1 MSLKDLAQQMKSR
14 GRNGDTELI
23 HMTKG
28 EVAGLQQLAEAAGGT
43 LTINPDTGLPEASF
57 LEKLISSP
65 LFAPLAGAGL
75 MMVPGVGPLMAAG
88 LVGGGTALATGD
100 VGRGAMAGLGAYGGA
115 GIGAG
120 LGTAAAPA
128 ATAQA
133 LSNPALAGQAIATG
147 GTSQAGMLA
156 AQNAG
161 FGAEG
166 TRLLAQAAGGSAP
179 TAAGMAGQGIQALG
193 NEGGRTAFME
203 GVGGLSGLAKS
214 GAMGAAPLLYDY
226 LMPRNTAAAE
236 MPAEEEDTEDLM
248 NRYEYVPGYTGGTR
262 AAGAPFTSEARYFDP
277 EFRPRFTAAQ
287 GGAVKKFADGGEA
300 SASSSEF
307 DPARGMTGQSAE
319 SMRYLYDMGQ
329 GPGSSGEA
337 LDYLYGRVPAFT
349 PAVQAPAQ
357 QTPFTPPTRAQQ
369 TLPFRSGSG
378 ENDPMKDY
386 QLIGS
391 GPYAGL
397 YESKRPQYAF
407 DPGSQQYYRTDPVF
421 KQQTFFGGLFNG
433 FRNADYDS
441 HLNPFGFTGGY
452 AKGGIT
458 SLADGGFV
466 LAADIPSAVGEGN
479 TEAGY
484 REIAEVL
491 PGAMPIRGKD
501 KGQADTVKTSIE
513 GKQPARVAHGEM
525 YVPPETVKKAGGAK
539 KLYAMMDKVREQ
551 ATGNKKQ
558 IKPVDIRKALA

>member
-75 MMVPGVGPLMAAG
+75 MMIPGVGPMMAAG

-100 VGRGAMAGLGAYGGA
+100 VGKGAMAGLGAYGGA

-120 LGTAAAPA
+120 LNTAGTAAAGAA
-128 ATAQA
+128 ATPSAEIAASQA
-133 LSNPALAGQAIATG
+133 LADTAR
-147 GTSQAGMLA
+147 TSVGASASGLP
-156 AQNAG
+156 
-161 FGAEG
+161 FTGAEADVIRNQAMG
-166 TRLLAQAAGGSAP
+166 AEYLKATDAFKAQP
-179 TAAGMAGQGIQALG
+179 FFDRVGQGIQALG
-193 NEGGRTAFME
+193 DAGGRTAFMD

-214 GAMGAAPLLYDY
+214 GAMGLAPMMLAG
-226 LMPRNTAAAE
+226 MGNRGAAE
-236 MPAEEEDTEDLM
+236 MPGEEEDDEDLFG
-248 NRYEYVPGYTGGTR
+248 RYEYRANPTGGVR
-262 AAGAPFTSEARYFDP
+262 QAGAPLTSEARYFDP

-300 SASSSEF
+300 SAPTSDF

-329 GPGSSGEA
+329 GPGASGQA
-337 LDYLYGRVPAFT
+337 LDYLYGQTPAVT
-349 PAVQAPAQ
+349 RAVQAPTEMPAAGPTQ
-357 QTPFTPPTRAQQ
+357 RYIFNPSTGMFLNNPAYVPP
-369 TLPFRSGSG
+369 RSKDESRGRFGMGQSG
-378 ENDPMKDY
+378 EDF
-386 QLIGS
+386 
-391 GPYAGL
+391 AG
-397 YESKRPQYAF
+397 R
-407 DPGSQQYYRTDPVF
+407 
-421 KQQTFFGGLFNG
+421 
-433 FRNADYDS
+433 DS
-441 HLNPFGFTGGY
+441 HLNSFGFPGSF
-452 AKGGIT
+452 AEGGIT
-458 SLADGGFV
+458 DLAEGGFV
-466 LAADIPSAVGEGN
+466 VPADVVSMAGEGN

-484 REIAEVL
+484 ERIRRTL
-491 PGAMPIRGKD
+491 PGATPIKGRDG
-501 KGQADTVKTSIE
+501 GQADTVKTSIE

-525 YVPPETVKKAGGAK
+525 YVPPETVKRAGGAK

-558 IKPVDIRKALA
+558 IKPVNIKKALA

>member
-1 MSLKDLAQQMKSR
+1 MKAR

-43 LTINPDTGLPEASF
+43 LTRNPDTGLPEASF
-57 LEKLISSP
+57 LEQLLPTIVGVGVGM
-65 LFAPLAGAGL
+65 FAGPMAGAAAGAAVGGATNKEDRLMGALMGGLGGYGGASFGAGL
-75 MMVPGVGPLMAAG
+75 N
-88 LVGGGTALATGD
+88 TA
-100 VGRGAMAGLGAYGGA
+100 
-115 GIGAG
+115 
-120 LGTAAAPA
+120 GTAAAGAA
-128 ATAQA
+128 ATPSAEIAASQA
-133 LSNPALAGQAIATG
+133 LADTARNTMGVSASGLPFT
-147 GTSQAGMLA
+147 
-156 AQNAG
+156 
-161 FGAEG
+161 GAEADVIRNQAMG
-166 TRLLAQAAGGSAP
+166 AEYLKATDAFKAQP
-179 TAAGMAGQGIQALG
+179 FFDRVGQGLGALG
-193 NEGGRTAFME
+193 DAGGRTAFMGE
-203 GVGGLSGLAKS
+203 MGGLSGLAKS
-214 GAMGAAPLLYDY
+214 GAMGAAPLL
-226 LMPRNTAAAE
+226 MPVGNRGPSG
-236 MPAEEEDTEDLM
+236 MPEEEKDDEDLM
-248 NRYEYVPGYTGGTR
+248 GRYEYDPGYTGGR
-262 AAGAPFTSEARYFDP
+262 QVGSAFTGERMYFEP
-277 EFRPRFTAAQ
+277 EFRRMFAQ

-349 PAVQAPAQ
+349 PAAQAPAQ

-421 KQQTFFGGLFNG
+421 KQQSFFGGLFDG
-433 FRNADYDS
+433 LGRSLSSEPTRYIGLA
-441 HLNPFGFTGGY
+441 GGGY

-558 IKPVDIRKALA
+558 IKPVDIKKALA

>member
-43 LTINPDTGLPEASF
+43 LTRNPDTGLPEAF
-57 LEKLISSP
+57 YLRNLLP
-65 LFAPLAGAGL
+65 ALAGVGL
-75 MMVPGVGPLMAAG
+75 
-88 LVGGGTALATGD
+88 TIATG
-100 VGRGAMAGLGAYGGA
+100 GAATPLMAGLGVGGFEALRTGDIGRGALAGLGAAGGA

-120 LGTAAAPA
+120 LTGVG
-128 ATAQA
+128 
-133 LSNPALAGQAIATG
+133 AG
-147 GTSQAGMLA
+147 A
-156 AQNAG
+156 AQNAAMSG
-161 FGAEG
+161 LTDTAA
-166 TRLLAQAAGGSAP
+166 RNLAAGQATSQF
-179 TAAGMAGQGIQALG
+179 AAQPMMSQMGQGVQALMQPGGAGQFVQSMGGGMGAL
-193 NEGGRTAFME
+193 
-203 GVGGLSGLAKS
+203 KS
-214 GAMGAAPLLYDY
+214 GAMAAAPM
-226 LMPRNTAAAE
+226 LMPAGNRGPSG
-236 MPAEEEDTEDLM
+236 MPAEEEDNEDLFG
-248 NRYEYVPGYTGGTR
+248 RYEYVANPTGGTR
-262 AAGAPFTSEARYFDP
+262 PAGAPFTSEARYFDP

-337 LDYLYGRVPAFT
+337 LDYLYGRVPAVT

-369 TLPFRSGSG
+369 TLPGGGSSGFLDGRFGSSSS
-378 ENDPMKDY
+378 NPMEGY

-391 GPYAGL
+391 GPYAGM
-397 YESKRPQYAF
+397 YESVTPQYAF

-421 KQQTFFGGLFNG
+421 KQQSFFGGLFDG
-433 FRNADYDS
+433 LGRSLSSEPTRYIGLA
-441 HLNPFGFTGGY
+441 GGGY
-452 AKGGIT
+452 AEGGIT
-458 SLADGGFV
+458 SLADGGFI

-491 PGAMPIRGKD
+491 PGAVPIRGKD

-558 IKPVDIRKALA
+558 IKPVNIKKALA